1 LILTIVER
9 IEGHYDV
16 QEVEFGRVYRWCPER
31 FIVECGC
38 GQRTS
43 LTASSTA
50 TCRRCGIDLAVI
62 FREEPTTERSS
73 DEIVHPWRYA
83 EHREGDGLPC

>member
-1 LILTIVER
+1 MVIVER
-9 IEGHYDV
+9 IKGHYDV

-31 FIVECGC
+31 VIVECGC
-38 GQRTS
+38 GERTS

-50 TCRRCGIDLAVI
+50 TCRRCRVDLAIV
-62 FREEPTTERSS
+62 FREEPTTKRSG

>member
-1 LILTIVER
+1 VAIVER
-9 IEGHYDV
+9 IKGHYDV

-31 FIVECGC
+31 VIVECGC
-38 GQRTS
+38 GERTS

-50 TCRRCGIDLAVI
+50 TCRRCRVDLAIV
-62 FREEPTTERSS
+62 FREEPTTEQSG

-83 EHREGDGLPC
+83 EHREGAGLPC